1 MLGGTD
7 ASVNLVAEGDL
18 EAEEDE
24 DLYVN
29 VARIRQEEDDWQE
42 PDDLWLELEE
52 GESEEEAGVYCVSA
66 CMRKDDS
73 RLENELDYFHD
84 ITPPP
89 QRRRRLWK
97 TGGGLRS
104 CEDHLQRRRTRRITS
119 TSMTFLWVT
128 SRSRGVS

>member
-1 MLGGTD
+1 VHKLLGGTD

-89 QRRRRLWK
+89 R
-97 TGGGLRS
+97 GGGGCGRQVVVS
-104 CEDHLQRRRTRRITS
+104 GAART
-119 TSMTFLWVT
+119 TF
-128 SRSRGVS
+128 RGGERGG